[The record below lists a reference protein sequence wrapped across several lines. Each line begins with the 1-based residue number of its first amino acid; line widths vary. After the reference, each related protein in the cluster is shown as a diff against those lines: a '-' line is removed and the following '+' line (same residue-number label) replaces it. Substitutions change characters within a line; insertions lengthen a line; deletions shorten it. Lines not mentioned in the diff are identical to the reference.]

1 MADPHGGLHQG
12 RPIFGAG
19 EAVEDGQAAVIMLH
33 GRGATAGDIL
43 KMHTE
48 FNQSGVAYVAPQA
61 AGNTWYPNSFMAP
74 IDSNEPALS
83 SALQLVGDIV
93 AHIEDA
99 GIPTERIMLLGFS
112 QGGCLA
118 LEYVARNAQR
128 YGGVV
133 GLSAGVIGP
142 EGTPRDYEG
151 TMDGTPVFLGCSDID
166 PHIPKERV
174 EETAQVFKDLDAD
187 VTMRLYRGMA
197 HTVNADERDVVRSML
212 STLTGGE

>member
-1 MADPHGGLHQG
+1 MPDSRAGPHQG

-19 EAVEDGQAAVIMLH
+19 DAVEHARAAVIMLH

-43 KMHTE
+43 QLHSE
-48 FNQSGVAYVAPQA
+48 FAQEGVAYVAPQA

-74 IDSNEPALS
+74 IKSNEPALT
-83 SALQLVGDIV
+83 SALQLVADIV
-93 AHIEDA
+93 THIEDA

-118 LEYVARNAQR
+118 LEYAARHAQR

-142 EGTPRDYEG
+142 EGTPREYDG

-174 EETAQVFKDLDAD
+174 EETARVFEKLGAA
-187 VTMRLYRGMA
+187 VTMRLYHGMA
-197 HTVNADERDVVRSML
+197 HTINDDELDVVRAMITERS
-212 STLTGGE
+212 

>member
-1 MADPHGGLHQG
+1 MTDPYTGVHQG
-12 RPIFGAG
+12 RPVFGAG
-19 EAVEDGQAAVIMLH
+19 EAVEDAEAAVIMLH

-43 KMHTE
+43 QMHAE
-48 FNQSGVAYVAPQA
+48 FNQPGVAYVAPQA

-83 SALQLVGDIV
+83 SALQLVADII
-93 AHIEDA
+93 AHVEEA
-99 GIPTERIMLLGFS
+99 GIPTQQIMLLGFS

-118 LEYVARNAQR
+118 LEYAARNAQR

-174 EETAQVFKDLDAD
+174 EETARVFEGLAAD

-197 HTVNADERDVVRSML
+197 HTVNEDERDAVREML
-212 STLTGGE
+212 AVLVSSE